1 MLGRLDAMPAP
12 SAPRTAAMLV
22 IGNELLTGKVCE
34 ANLVVLARSMRKLG
48 VVLRRVV
55 MVLDESVPSF

>member
-1 MLGRLDAMPAP
+1 MLGQMPDPAAP
-12 SAPRTAAMLV
+12 KTAAMLV

-34 ANLVVLARSMRKLG
+34 ANLVVLARSMRRLG

-55 MVLDESVPSF
+55 MVLDDIVQS